1 MMDKEQLDLLKK
13 VENLT
18 SRLNESFGKKGKS
31 VFERYPLLFAL
42 LVIFGATM
50 MSQGVKE
57 IILEIPFFK
66 TNPLS
71 MFLFGVFILIA
82 TGTLYKKLEK

>member
-1 MMDKEQLDLLKK
+1 MMNKEQLDLLKK
-13 VENLT
+13 VEELT
-18 SRLNESFGKKGKS
+18 AKLNESFSKKGKS

-57 IILEIPFFK
+57 LIMHVSFLK
-66 TNPLS
+66 TNPLL
-71 MFLFGVFILIA
+71 MFIIGVVILII